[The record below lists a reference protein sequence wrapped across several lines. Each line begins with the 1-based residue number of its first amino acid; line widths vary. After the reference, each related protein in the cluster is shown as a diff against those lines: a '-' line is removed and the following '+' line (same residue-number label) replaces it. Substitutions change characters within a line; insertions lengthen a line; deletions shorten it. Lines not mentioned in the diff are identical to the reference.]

1 MRYSLHGKTVLIT
14 GGGHG
19 LGQIMA
25 LGAADRGATV
35 VIWDTDTESAAA
47 TVEKITS
54 RGGAA
59 SAMEVDVGDRAA
71 VKRAALACG
80 QVDVLINNAAVISGR
95 PLLEASEEEIE
106 DTFNVNT
113 LALYWV
119 TRAFLQGMIS
129 RGHGT
134 VVTIASTAGLVGIP
148 GQTDYGASKFAAI
161 GFAEALRAELAK
173 GNTGVNSLTVCPSYI
188 DTRMFNGVQNRFPRL
203 LPTLKA
209 EKVAAK
215 VLRGIERGQ
224 AQLVMPPLARTI
236 PVARALHVRH
246 FDRLMAFFGTS
257 TAMDTFQGRGS
268 TARPTPEDQAPPGS
282 PAPEERTQP
291 TSSEPPSAA

>member
-19 LGQIMA
+19 LGQVMA
-25 LGAADRGATV
+25 LSAADRGATV
-35 VIWDTDTESAAA
+35 VIWDTDADSAAA
-47 TVEKITS
+47 TAEKITS

-59 SAMEVDVGDRAA
+59 SSMEVDVGDRAA
-71 VKRAALACG
+71 VKHAALACG
-80 QVDVLINNAAVISGR
+80 EVDVLINNAAVISGR
-95 PLLEASEEEIE
+95 PLLEVSDEEIE

-119 TRAFLQGMIS
+119 TRAFLNGMIS

-161 GFAEALRAELAK
+161 GFAEALRVELSK
-173 GNTGVNSLTVCPSYI
+173 GGTGVNSLTVCPSYI
-188 DTRMFNGVQNRFPRL
+188 DTRMFNGVQVRFPRL
-203 LPTLKA
+203 LPTMKA
-209 EKVAAK
+209 EKVAEK

-257 TAMDTFQGRGS
+257 VAMDTFKRRGPA
-268 TARPTPEDQAPPGS
+268 ARPAPQDQARPDS
-282 PAPEERTQP
+282 PAPQRLTG
-291 TSSEPPSAA
+291 

>member
-19 LGQIMA
+19 LGQVMA
-25 LGAADRGATV
+25 LSAADRGATV
-35 VIWDTDTESAAA
+35 VIWDTDADSAAA
-47 TVEKITS
+47 TAEKITS
-54 RGGAA
+54 RGGTG
-59 SAMEVDVGDRAA
+59 SSMEVDVGDRAA
-71 VKRAALACG
+71 VKHAALACG
-80 QVDVLINNAAVISGR
+80 EVDVLISNAAVISGR
-95 PLLEASEEEIE
+95 PLLEVSDEEIE

-119 TRAFLQGMIS
+119 TRAFLNGMIS

-161 GFAEALRAELAK
+161 GFAEALRVELSK
-173 GNTGVNSLTVCPSYI
+173 GGTGVNSLTVCPSYI
-188 DTRMFNGVQNRFPRL
+188 DTRMFNGVQVRFPRL

-209 EKVAAK
+209 EKVAEK

-257 TAMDTFQGRGS
+257 VAMDTFKRRGPA
-268 TARPTPEDQAPPGS
+268 ARPAPQDQARPDS
-282 PAPEERTQP
+282 PAPQRLTG
-291 TSSEPPSAA
+291 